1 MSDSGNSGSDGVQVL
16 RLTAPALAEMVGW
29 RAGEAAP
36 ESLALC
42 VEISGAHDDVYTYDM
57 YFQATSDAVPGDWID
72 HLGGFTLIVPGQS
85 IDRIR
90 GSLLD
95 LSPDADGG
103 GMVIRNPNRP
113 PPARRSPAMTGPP
126 PDLSGD
132 VAQRLLQVLDE
143 QINPAIAAHG
153 GRADLV
159 AVEEDT
165 AYLRL
170 SGGCAGCG
178 MAAVTLSQGIEVA
191 IRESVPEI
199 VNIVDVT
206 DHASGTN
213 PYYEAA
219 KKQERGSPAVPRDG
233 ARHLVARQARAGP
246 AERAAEAGC
255 HLALLLGEGDD
266 ATLRLAA
273 DLQPRHRLDQ
283 EHELAGLD
291 PDEDDVRCAR
301 GLGERPI
308 GHRPGAL
315 VHPRDVRDLFGRDPA
330 RLQQSGNVGVAGHF
344 VETGKAVDQGAHAAV
359 GVVAGNR
366 RKGPVNGLGPEDAP
380 GRDRSGSPVG
390 RWWRLRALVGIDVL
404 AESGVKSDCDRR
416 CRQLQRRG
424 ERLCE
429 IRPGRRVHSRRF

>member
-1 MSDSGNSGSDGVQVL
+1 MSDSGNSGSDGVPVL
-16 RLTAPALAEMVGW
+16 RLTAPALTEIIEL

-57 YFQATSDAVPGDWID
+57 YFQAASDAAPGDWID
-72 HLGGFTLIVPGQS
+72 HLDGLSLIVPGQS
-85 IDRIR
+85 IERIR
-90 GSLLD
+90 GSVLD

-132 VAQRLLQVLDE
+132 VAQRLLQVLEE

-159 AVEEDT
+159 AVEVDT

-199 VNIVDVT
+199 ANIVDVT

-219 KKQERGSPAVPRDG
+219 KK
-233 ARHLVARQARAGP
+233 
-246 AERAAEAGC
+246 
-255 HLALLLGEGDD
+255 
-266 ATLRLAA
+266 
-273 DLQPRHRLDQ
+273 
-283 EHELAGLD
+283 
-291 PDEDDVRCAR
+291 
-301 GLGERPI
+301 
-308 GHRPGAL
+308 
-315 VHPRDVRDLFGRDPA
+315 
-330 RLQQSGNVGVAGHF
+330 
-344 VETGKAVDQGAHAAV
+344 
-359 GVVAGNR
+359 
-366 RKGPVNGLGPEDAP
+366 
-380 GRDRSGSPVG
+380 
-390 RWWRLRALVGIDVL
+390 
-404 AESGVKSDCDRR
+404 
-416 CRQLQRRG
+416 
-424 ERLCE
+424 
-429 IRPGRRVHSRRF
+429 